1 MPAGTQSCS
10 ESCGRQRASLPHGS
24 TARPCPWA
32 RRSCEHAFVSIKGSP
47 HARFRR
53 SLETG
58 RLSVVLLAAAEL
70 QHLELDDALEVLV
83 LMARE
88 RHPRFDR
95 AATRWV
101 GRLLAERPLGLADAR
116 FALILVERLP
126 ARHETLQRFARRRQV
141 SPS

>member
-1 MPAGTQSCS
+1 MSAGTQRRP
-10 ESCGRQRASLPHGS
+10 EPCGANAPAF
-24 TARPCPWA
+24 TALDHTTSPCRP
-32 RRSCEHAFVSIKGSP
+32 RRTCEHAFVSIKGSP

-88 RHPRFDR
+88 GHPRFDR
-95 AATRWV
+95 AAARWV

-126 ARHETLQRFARRRQV
+126 AGHETLQRFARRR
-141 SPS
+141 

>member
-1 MPAGTQSCS
+1 MRPSTRQPSALRSR
-10 ESCGRQRASLPHGS
+10 GRAWH
-24 TARPCPWA
+24 ARCA
-32 RRSCEHAFVSIKGSP
+32 CEHAFVSIKGSP

-58 RLSVVLLAAAEL
+58 HLSVVLSAAAEL

-83 LMARE
+83 LMARA

-116 FALILVERLP
+116 FALVLVERLP
-126 ARHETLQRFARRRQV
+126 AGHETLQRFARRR
-141 SPS
+141 

>member
-1 MPAGTQSCS
+1 MRPPT
-10 ESCGRQRASLPHGS
+10 RQPWPRLDRATSP
-24 TARPCPWA
+24 RRA
-32 RRSCEHAFVSIKGSP
+32 RRTCEHAFVSIKGSP

-70 QHLELDDALEVLV
+70 QHVELDDALEVLV

-88 RHPRFDR
+88 GHPRFDR
-95 AATRWV
+95 
-101 GRLLAERPLGLADAR
+101 AERPLGLADAR

-126 ARHETLQRFARRRQV
+126 AGHETLQRFARRR
-141 SPS
+141 

>member
-1 MPAGTQSCS
+1 VRRRRQERSVARNHAAVNAPALPDRATRRN
-10 ESCGRQRASLPHGS
+10 GR
-24 TARPCPWA
+24 ARP
-32 RRSCEHAFVSIKGSP
+32 CEHAFVSIKGSP

-58 RLSVVLLAAAEL
+58 RLSVVLVAAAEL

-116 FALILVERLP
+116 FALVLVERLP
-126 ARHETLQRFARRRQV
+126 AGHEALQRFARRR
-141 SPS
+141 

>member
-1 MPAGTQSCS
+1 VECADASTNAALPGIMRPRT
-10 ESCGRQRASLPHGS
+10 RQPSPRLDRDLVPRSRRA
-24 TARPCPWA
+24 
-32 RRSCEHAFVSIKGSP
+32 CEHAFVSIKGSP

-95 AATRWV
+95 AATRWI

-116 FALILVERLP
+116 FALVLVERLP
-126 ARHETLQRFARRRQV
+126 AGHETLQRFARRR
-141 SPS
+141 

>member
-1 MPAGTQSCS
+1 VA
-10 ESCGRQRASLPHGS
+10 
-24 TARPCPWA
+24 
-32 RRSCEHAFVSIKGSP
+32 IKGSP

-95 AATRWV
+95 AAARWV

-126 ARHETLQRFARRRQV
+126 AGRETLQRFARRR
-141 SPS
+141 

>member
-1 MPAGTQSCS
+1 LTSVPT
-10 ESCGRQRASLPHGS
+10 RRPHRA
-24 TARPCPWA
+24 
-32 RRSCEHAFVSIKGSP
+32 CEHAFVSIKGSP

-58 RLSVVLLAAAEL
+58 HLPVVLLAAAEL

-116 FALILVERLP
+116 FARILVERLP
-126 ARHETLQRFARRRQV
+126 AGHETLQRFARRR
-141 SPS
+141 